1 VLDVPVDGP
10 RGHHQYFSRVTT
22 RDVDLGEVVVIP
34 QSARVLHSYG
44 AANRDERH
52 FPRPDEFDVRRRALD
67 HLAFSYGTHAC
78 AGQGLARLEAEAVFR
93 ALAQRV
99 TGIELA
105 GEPVRALN
113 NITRGFAHVPVR
125 VW

>member
-1 VLDVPVDGP
+1 M
-10 RGHHQYFSRVTT
+10 
-22 RDVDLGEVVVIP
+22 DLGEQVVIP
-34 QSARVLHSYG
+34 AGARVLHSYG

-52 FPRPDEFDVRRRALD
+52 FPRPDEFDVRRGALD
-67 HLAFSYGTHAC
+67 HLAFSYGVHAC

-93 ALAQRV
+93 ALAHHV
-99 TGIELA
+99 TGMELA

-113 NITRGFAHVPVR
+113 NITRGFGSVPVR